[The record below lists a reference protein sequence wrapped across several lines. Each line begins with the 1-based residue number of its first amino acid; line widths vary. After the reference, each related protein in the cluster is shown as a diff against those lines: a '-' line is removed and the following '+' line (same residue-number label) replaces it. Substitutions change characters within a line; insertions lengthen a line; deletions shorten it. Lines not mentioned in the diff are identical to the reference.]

1 MKIEGELIPKTYG
14 NSRFYNKVDVY
25 EVKRRGA
32 AAFRARAAGGEPG
45 AAARGQQR
53 ALQSLGSGGRGCR
66 RLREGSAAPAAGSAR
81 PNPRSPCPN
90 PCIPR
95 LNPHNPARTLPN
107 PHNPFPS
114 PPEHAQPPP
123 DPAQPPRT
131 GSAFQVIK
139 WSALGAAC
147 SNCK

>member
-95 LNPHNPARTLPN
+95 LNPHNPRPN
-107 PHNPFPS
+107 P
-114 PPEHAQPPP
+114 PE
-123 DPAQPPRT
+123 PAQPLPEPARTRAAPAGPR
-131 GSAFQVIK
+131 
-139 WSALGAAC
+139 AAPAHRVC
-147 SNCK
+147 LSSD